1 MQALLLEYDAADFRG
16 RHDLLEREGAT
27 IRDVARWR
35 REVAR
40 QVADGEIPLPTL
52 PPTKTVPAVLDETA
66 WAAVDS
72 GDTPKDSSSKPE
84 AESQPPAAR
93 PRATGPLSAL
103 RSDVVAAHASA
114 LVYHADS
121 LSRLI
126 ADLPQPTGQ
135 RRRTS
140 PIDRLTAA
148 ARETSAAA
156 REVLSTR
163 RRSGITDTPTRDSV
177 NVSAELNDMLSQLS
191 DYSSLAVAVQLL
203 ARELAPAAEHETGA
217 VPRRAPS
224 NDRARKPWWGGEDA
238 ESPEGEERRG
248 PRTWGSRKQDE

>member
-1 MQALLLEYDAADFRG
+1 MQTLLLEYDAADFRG
-16 RHDLLEREGAT
+16 RHDLLKRERAT

-40 QVADGEIPLPTL
+40 QVAEGEIAAPVL
-52 PPTKTVPAVLDETA
+52 PPARTGPAVLDEDA
-66 WAAVDS
+66 PSVD
-72 GDTPKDSSSKPE
+72 DQP
-84 AESQPPAAR
+84 AEPAAR
-93 PRATGPLSAL
+93 PRATGPMSAL

-114 LVYHADS
+114 LVYHADA

-126 ADLPQPTGQ
+126 ADAPQPTGQ
-135 RRRTS
+135 RRRTN
-140 PIDRLTAA
+140 PIERLTSA

-191 DYSSLAVAVQLL
+191 DYSSLAVAIQLL
-203 ARELAPAAEHETGA
+203 ARELAPAGEHETGVLA
-217 VPRRAPS
+217 RRAQA
-224 NDRARKPWWGGEDA
+224 DRARKPWWGGED
-238 ESPEGEERRG
+238 SDVPEADG
-248 PRTWGSRKQDE
+248 PRQPNTWGGRKQED